1 MANPSDR
8 SMAARQIRNSALGM
22 TVKAEIGQLLMLR
35 TVAEAAAMVA
45 GFVMEEV
52 TDLRVALDEIA
63 TCLMVHA
70 VPCTEIRCE
79 FTADTAGMRV
89 RVEGLST
96 VPNPIDDAGIG
107 WQVLVASTDGL
118 EIDCAEFDPEAG
130 GYPVTAAF
138 ARARLLVKPPR
149 AAPNS

>member
-8 SMAARQIRNSALGM
+8 SMAARQIRNTALGM

-63 TCLMVHA
+63 TCMMVHA
-70 VPCTEIRCE
+70 VPETEIRCE

-89 RVEGLST
+89 RVEGLT
-96 VPNPIDDAGIG
+96 AVPNPIDDTGIG
-107 WQVLVASTDGL
+107 WQVLVASTDSL
-118 EIDCAEFDPEAG
+118 EIDGAEFDPEAG
-130 GYPVTAAF
+130 GYPVTVTF
-138 ARARLLVKPPR
+138 DRARLLAKNPR
-149 AAPNS
+149 PASNP